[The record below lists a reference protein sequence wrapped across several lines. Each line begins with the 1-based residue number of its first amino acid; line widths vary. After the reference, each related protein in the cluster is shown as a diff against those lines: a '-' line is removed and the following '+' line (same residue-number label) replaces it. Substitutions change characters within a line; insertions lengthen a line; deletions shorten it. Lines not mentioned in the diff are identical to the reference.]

1 MGFIFDY
8 VEMSTEPRLWK
19 NFQLSIFKIII
30 NESSMSSESSLL
42 NLFDKTYIINLPER
56 LDRREEM
63 ERQLKKLSLS
73 DKVTFFPAIRPT
85 DKGEF
90 RTIGARG
97 CFLSHLAVLKEAKS
111 QNLNNVLI
119 IEDDLSFSRFLIGQQ
134 DKVTDKLRPLKW
146 NFVYLGHG
154 IILDDS
160 QVIAF
165 HEYYEPL
172 ILAHFLAIKKNTIDQ
187 LVDFLEE
194 ILTRPAG
201 HPIAGPMD
209 IDAAYSTFRLQNPST
224 ITLIAN
230 PSLGF
235 QRSSSSDVMGLKW
248 FETMPVIS
256 QLVMCLRKVKN
267 WYRFLK
273 Q

>member
-1 MGFIFDY
+1 
-8 VEMSTEPRLWK
+8 
-19 NFQLSIFKIII
+19 
-30 NESSMSSESSLL
+30 MSSESSLL
-42 NLFDKTYIINLPER
+42 NFFDKTYIINLPER

-63 ERQLKKLSLS
+63 ERQLKKLGLS
-73 DKVTFFPAIRPT
+73 DKVTFFPAIRVA

-90 RTIGARG
+90 RTAGARG

-119 IEDDLSFSRFLIGQQ
+119 IEDDLSFSRFLIEQQ

-146 NFVYLGHG
+146 DFVYLGHG
-154 IILDDS
+154 ITLDES
-160 QVIAF
+160 HEIAF
-165 HEYYEPL
+165 HNYYEPL
-172 ILAHFLAIKKNTIDQ
+172 ILAHFLATNKNTIDQ
-187 LVDFLEE
+187 LVYFLEK

-209 IDAAYSTFRLQNPST
+209 IDAAYSTFRLQKRST

-235 QRSSSSDVMGLKW
+235 QRASASDVMGLKW
-248 FETMPVIS
+248 FETMSIVS
-256 QLVMCLRKVKN
+256 QLVMSLRKVKN
-267 WYRFLK
+267 WYRFLTT